1 MKVSKVLTLAV
12 LLFAAPL
19 AGAAGGNHEKAAVRG
34 AVERAEGAERA
45 EPTVIEEFVVI
56 ARRAQLLTVPK
67 KAPQMPIVLPNLT
80 FEQPAITS
88 AKK

>member
-19 AGAAGGNHEKAAVRG
+19 AGAAGGNHEKAAMRG
-34 AVERAEGAERA
+34 AVERAEPA
-45 EPTVIEEFVVI
+45 VIEEFVVI

-80 FEQPAITS
+80 FEQPAITR
-88 AKK
+88 ARK

>member
-19 AGAAGGNHEKAAVRG
+19 AGAAGGNQEKAAMRG
-34 AVERAEGAERA
+34 AVERAERT

-56 ARRAQLLTVPK
+56 ARRAELLTVPK

-80 FEQPAITS
+80 FEQPAIIR
-88 AKK
+88 AQK

>member
-19 AGAAGGNHEKAAVRG
+19 AGAAGGNHEKAAMRG
-34 AVERAEGAERA
+34 AVEHAERA
-45 EPTVIEEFVVI
+45 EPTVIAEFVVI

-80 FEQPAITS
+80 FEQPAITR
-88 AKK
+88 ARK